1 MASSKTIVCPSC
13 GFRNSPPPANH
24 RCGSCGAKMEALGR
38 GIRTREEEL
47 ERRYQQEGFN
57 LTWMLISL
65 IVQGVLTAALV
76 IGLPMVVTIFDFEGG
91 NGMLVTIPVWFL
103 GGLLVGL
110 ISPGRTFIEPV
121 VASFCAAIPTV
132 FYSGPQPDG
141 AHHADVHVR
150 DHGHHRRA
158 LHAHRFVHRRAHP
171 ARPAAEGRR
180 LSFRCAHAHHARR
193 RSGGRARRLDRCGEA
208 RRRAGIAW
216 CCSKKSS
223 FRAFI

>member
-1 MASSKTIVCPSC
+1 MAPPKTIVCPQC
-13 GFRNSPPPANH
+13 GFRNTPPPANH

-38 GIRTREEEL
+38 GARTREEEL

-132 FYSGPQPDG
+132 FYLVRSQTVRTMPTFMYVIMATIGVLFTLIGSYIGERIQLGPPPKP
-141 AHHADVHVR
+141 AD
-150 DHGHHRRA
+150 
-158 LHAHRFVHRRAHP
+158 
-171 ARPAAEGRR
+171 
-180 LSFRCAHAHHARR
+180 
-193 RSGGRARRLDRCGEA
+193 
-208 RRRAGIAW
+208 
-216 CCSKKSS
+216 
-223 FRAFI
+223 